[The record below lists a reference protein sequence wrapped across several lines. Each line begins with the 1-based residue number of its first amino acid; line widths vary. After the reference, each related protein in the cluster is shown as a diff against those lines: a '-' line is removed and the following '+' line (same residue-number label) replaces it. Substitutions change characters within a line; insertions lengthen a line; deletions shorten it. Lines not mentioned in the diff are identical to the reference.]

1 MTDITAPLHG
11 SADLGASSHKPKLDT
26 PPNPLALILF
36 FGFLGAGVLFWRI
49 ACTWTSTRPA

>member
-11 SADLGASSHKPKLDT
+11 SADLGASHKPKLDT

-36 FGFLGAGVLFWRI
+36 FGVLGAGVLFV
-49 ACTWTSTRPA
+49 AYSLYVDVASPA